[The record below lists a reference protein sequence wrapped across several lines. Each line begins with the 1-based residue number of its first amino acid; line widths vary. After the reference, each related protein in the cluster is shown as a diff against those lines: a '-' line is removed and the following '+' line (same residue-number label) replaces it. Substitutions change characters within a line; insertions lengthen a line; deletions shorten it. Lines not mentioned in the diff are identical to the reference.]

1 MPGEI
6 GRESRQ
12 DECRVSLSEDQTG
25 TSAAASDR
33 FTVNSSVTQ
42 SGEDDSGDVAVSCFV
57 GSDKVRNSPSN
68 LASVVRPL
76 IPGQHNDRLHTEHT
90 RLTSRDPS
98 PDADETAAF
107 MALLMQHRHRLYA
120 FIAKQLVNP
129 ADVEDVFQKSSI
141 VLWKKMSEFGSDGS
155 FFHWACGIAFNEV
168 RNFLTVQRRS
178 RLQFDLEL
186 IELLAQ
192 EAVEEESLS
201 ESRLDA
207 LRRCLKQL
215 PDRQQ
220 SILRQCY
227 NGTES
232 ITTVAEQLGRERT
245 ALYKQLARLRE
256 KLLDCINL
264 RLAEGTSS

>member
-1 MPGEI
+1 M
-6 GRESRQ
+6 
-12 DECRVSLSEDQTG
+12 
-25 TSAAASDR
+25 
-33 FTVNSSVTQ
+33 
-42 SGEDDSGDVAVSCFV
+42 
-57 GSDKVRNSPSN
+57 
-68 LASVVRPL
+68 
-76 IPGQHNDRLHTEHT
+76 
-90 RLTSRDPS
+90 TSRDTS
-98 PDADETAAF
+98 PDADDTAAF

-129 ADVEDVFQKSSI
+129 ADVEDVFQKTSI
-141 VLWKKMSEFGSDGS
+141 VLWKKMSDFDPDGS
-155 FFHWACGIAFNEV
+155 FFHWSCGIAFNEV

-186 IELLAQ
+186 IELLAP
-192 EAVEEESLS
+192 EAVEEETLS

-220 SILRQCY
+220 AILRQCY
-227 NGTES
+227 AGTDS
-232 ITTVAEQLGRERT
+232 ITAVAEQLGRERT

-256 KLLDCINL
+256 KLLACINL

>member
-1 MPGEI
+1 M
-6 GRESRQ
+6 
-12 DECRVSLSEDQTG
+12 
-25 TSAAASDR
+25 TS
-33 FTVNSSVTQ
+33 SSI
-42 SGEDDSGDVAVSCFV
+42 SPEADD
-57 GSDKVRNSPSN
+57 
-68 LASVVRPL
+68 
-76 IPGQHNDRLHTEHT
+76 
-90 RLTSRDPS
+90 
-98 PDADETAAF
+98 TAAF

-129 ADVEDVFQKSSI
+129 ADVEDVFQKTSI
-141 VLWKKMSEFGSDGS
+141 VLWRKMPEFDSDRS

-201 ESRLDA
+201 ESRLNA
-207 LRRCLKQL
+207 LRRCLTQL
-215 PDRQQ
+215 SDRQQ

-264 RLAEGTSS
+264 RLSQEGMSS